1 VKRNDEGRSE
11 SIEARYHVALEPRGE
26 LAEVTP
32 YHSIIGVWVMSNGS
46 GLWARFEEIRE
57 VVLVPKERSEDK

>member
-1 VKRNDEGRSE
+1 MTKEEVRALKPGT
-11 SIEARYHVALEPRGE
+11 IVALEPRGE